1 MTFKRI
7 AFLLLILLAVP
18 ASSAEQPRYLEI
30 TFLSTN
36 DLHGKSWPFD
46 IPPDP
51 AKNYPGIKDVGGAAR
66 RATVVR
72 QIRSQARTPVMLV
85 DCGDVFGWTALSQG
99 FRGALDFEIMNR
111 LGYDAMVIGNHEFEW
126 QPHEFHRNW
135 EASKFPWLCA
145 NVVYK
150 DTGKLFADP
159 YVIRDV
165 GGVRVALFGLTNDLI
180 EKQPDYY
187 KGAGALGV
195 KWLPYT
201 EAAAKLVP
209 ELRKKAD
216 IVVLLS
222 HLGYREDVKLAQDV
236 PGIDIILGAHS
247 HSTILTP
254 TMVKVG
260 ERTAY
265 DRGAVPV
272 VQAGEHGRYLGK
284 TRTVFRRDP
293 ESGRYTLM
301 SCRGEL
307 VPLDASIPADP
318 EIDGLIREW
327 EAVRKAR
334 EAKKA
339 EAEKKA
345 AQ

>member
-1 MTFKRI
+1 MQIKRTLSLI
-7 AFLLLILLAVP
+7 LILLAVP
-18 ASSAEQPRYLEI
+18 AFSAEQPRYLEI

-36 DLHGKSWPFD
+36 DTHGRMWAFD

-51 AKNYPGIKDVGGAAR
+51 AKNYPGEKSVSGAAR

-72 QIRSQARTPVMLV
+72 QVRAQSTTPVILT
-85 DCGDVFGWTALSQG
+85 DSGDVRGWTALATA
-99 FRGALDFEIMNR
+99 FNGAVDFDVMNR
-111 LGYDAMVIGNHEFEW
+111 MGYEAMVVGNHEFEW
-126 QPHEFHRNW
+126 HPPEFHRNR
-135 EASKFPWLCA
+135 EASNFPWLCA

-150 DTGKLFADP
+150 DTGKLLLEL

-165 GGVRVALFGLTNDLI
+165 WGVRVAFFGLTNDLI

-187 KGAGALGV
+187 KGAGELGV
-195 KWLPYT
+195 KWVQYT
-201 EAAAKLVP
+201 DAAAKLVP

-247 HSTILTP
+247 HSTIRTP

-272 VQAGEHGRYLGK
+272 VQAGEHGRYVGK

-293 ESGRYTLM
+293 QSGRYTLM
-301 SCRGEL
+301 SCDGEL
-307 VPLDASIPADP
+307 VKIDSSIPEDP
-318 EIDGLIREW
+318 EISGVIQRW
-327 EAVRKAR
+327 EALRQANI
-334 EAKKA
+334 KKA
-339 EAEKKA
+339 EAAKKA
-345 AQ
+345 Q